1 MNQVL
6 RQVWELPASGHT
18 TCHIRD
24 GEGHVERV
32 EAEKQGRDH
41 ALVLLLVAAVL
52 VAYAVTG
59 FGFYSLIQA
68 LV

>member
-1 MNQVL
+1 M
-6 RQVWELPASGHT
+6 
-18 TCHIRD
+18 
-24 GEGHVERV
+24 GEGHVEGL
-32 EAEKQGRDH
+32 EAERHGRDH